1 MKRNLYAFKE
11 NHIEDVLASFSC
23 SLVYLKRPTNEIYT
37 TDLYIVDS
45 CQSEANGKE
54 KEKEA
59 ETNAALK
66 LLHIVEYPNV
76 NRSNAW
82 KFERWKLHS
91 VCMSWSNTSGQN
103 VWQNARTDFICK
115 SHFTAKEI
123 ETLYKRTL
131 SRIERIASE
140 FLFSVSFE
148 VRFFFI
154 GFIRQRRK
162 ISQEKRNLFRWMPP
176 FFILHI
182 CECTLRSLFYYRRTH
197 THRIHHAK

>member
-1 MKRNLYAFKE
+1 MSVCSYECKKEFHQEEQFLQSKHKKRRTKRTAFRNMKRNLYAFKE

-54 KEKEA
+54 KET

-103 VWQNARTDFICK
+103 VWRNART
-115 SHFTAKEI
+115 H
-123 ETLYKRTL
+123 R
-131 SRIERIASE
+131 
-140 FLFSVSFE
+140 
-148 VRFFFI
+148 
-154 GFIRQRRK
+154 
-162 ISQEKRNLFRWMPP
+162 
-176 FFILHI
+176 LHMQI
-182 CECTLRSLFYYRRTH
+182 TFYS
-197 THRIHHAK
+197 